1 LAKTPKDNTELTST
15 AFAQINLTQMPTG
28 PAMLKLV
35 ILYAGILHYQ
45 ANRQLSIDQKDLDS

>member
-1 LAKTPKDNTELTST
+1 
-15 AFAQINLTQMPTG
+15 MPTG